1 MTTLTSQPNT
11 PNLEGVFF
19 VLGASGS
26 GKGTLTQQLLEHQ
39 QIQSHLSMGD
49 ILRARQSS
57 PNLESELSG
66 EIPSGFSSRSTFLQ
80 HAVSSGL
87 LIPDAW
93 TEQIVKNELRHISPN
108 LLWAFDGYPRSPA
121 AAKHLL
127 LALEKQSIPCLGV
140 VHLELEYPEMERR
153 LLARGRK
160 DDTKEGIAN
169 RHQFYL
175 QSVIPSLTE
184 LQKTIPILRLN
195 ATLEPRVLADAVYH
209 WLIHR

>member
-11 PNLEGVFF
+11 PNAEGVFF

-26 GKGTLTQQLLEHQ
+26 GKGTLTQHLLKHQ
-39 QIQSHLSMGD
+39 QIQAHLSMGD

-57 PNLESELSG
+57 PSLESELSG
-66 EIPSGFSSRSTFLQ
+66 EIPSGFSSRSAFLQ
-80 HAVSSGL
+80 HAVATGL

-93 TEQIVKNELRHISPN
+93 TEQIVESELCHISPN

-127 LALEKQSIPCLGV
+127 LVLEQQGIRCLGV
-140 VHLELEYPEMERR
+140 VHLELEYPEMEHR

-160 DDTKEGIAN
+160 DDTIKGIAN
-169 RHQFYL
+169 RYQFYL
-175 QSVIPSLTE
+175 ESVLPSLE
-184 LQKTIPILRLN
+184 QLQKSIPILALD
-195 ATLEPRVLADAVYH
+195 AKLKPHLLAEAVCH
-209 WLIHR
+209 WLIDR